1 MYKDKK
7 VIHIVCTGKNG
18 EIGYDNKL
26 LFNLPPYMKFFREQT
41 LGQSILMGRKTIES
55 LHKTLDRRVVFC
67 VSGSHKEQS
76 TKYALNSMELNL
88 AISASRWQS
97 DQLKTDKIFIAGG
110 AKLFQST
117 FDIADEL
124 WITEVANDVDNC
136 DTWYK
141 IPKEDFTMFEHTN
154 WMDYTNPLGE
164 TLTYRFT
171 KWGRNKDIPFVNK
184 LLHS

>member
-26 LFNLPPYMKFFREQT
+26 LFNLPPDMKFFREQT
-41 LGQSILMGRKTIES
+41 LGHTILMGRKTVES
-55 LHKTLDRRVVFC
+55 LPKILDRRIVLC
-67 VSGSHKEQS
+67 VTSQAGYIEDFLDEGCDLSFL
-76 TKYALNSMELNL
+76 LN
-88 AISASRWQS
+88 
-97 DQLKTDKIFIAGG
+97 TDKIFVGG
-110 AKLFQST
+110 GSQLYRST
-117 FDIADEL
+117 FDITDEL

-141 IPKEDFTMFEHTN
+141 SPKEDFTMFEHTN
-154 WMDYTNPLGE
+154 WMDHTNPLGE

-171 KWGRNKDIPFVNK
+171 KWVRKENIPF
-184 LLHS
+184 

>member
-18 EIGYDNKL
+18 EIGYKNNL
-26 LFNLPPYMKFFREQT
+26 LFSLPPDMKFFREQT
-41 LGQSILMGRKTIES
+41 LGHVLLIGRVTVES
-55 LHKTLDRRVVFC
+55 LPKPLDRRVVFC
-67 VSGSHKEQS
+67 VSDAYNEPS
-76 TKYALNSMELNL
+76 TKHALKSMSLQVAML
-88 AISASRWQS
+88 CSRWQS

-117 FDIADEL
+117 FDVTDEL

-136 DTWYK
+136 DTLYK
-141 IPKEDFTMFEHTN
+141 IPKDDFTMFEHTN
-154 WMDYTNPLGE
+154 WIDYTNPLGE

-171 KWGRNKDIPFVNK
+171 KWGRTKDIPVRK
-184 LLHS
+184 QTIPS

>member
-26 LFNLPPYMKFFREQT
+26 LFNLPPDMKFFREQT
-41 LGQSILMGRKTIES
+41 LGHVLLIGRKTVES
-55 LHKTLDRRVVFC
+55 LPKILDRRVVLC
-67 VSGSHKEQS
+67 VSGSYKEPS
-76 TKYALNSMELNL
+76 TKHALNSMNLNL
-88 AISASRWQS
+88 AMSASRWQS
-97 DQLKTDKIFIAGG
+97 DQLKTDKIFVGG
-110 AKLFQST
+110 GSQLYQST
-117 FDIADEL
+117 FDITDEL

-141 IPKEDFTMFEHTN
+141 IPKDDFTMFEHTN
-154 WMDYTNPLGE
+154 WMDHTNPLGE

-171 KWGRNKDIPFVNK
+171 KWIRKQSIPF
-184 LLHS
+184 

>member
-26 LFNLPPYMKFFREQT
+26 LFNLPPDMKFFREQT
-41 LGQSILMGRKTIES
+41 LGHTILMGRKTIES
-55 LHKTLDRRVVFC
+55 LPKPLDHRITVMATKQWGDFKDFYTTEMLMNQC
-67 VSGSHKEQS
+67 LSGCF
-76 TKYALNSMELNL
+76 T
-88 AISASRWQS
+88 
-97 DQLKTDKIFIAGG
+97 LKTDKIFVAGG
-110 AKLFQST
+110 AKLYEST
-117 FDIADEL
+117 FDITDEL

-141 IPKEDFTMFEHTN
+141 IPKDAFTMFEHTN
-154 WMDYTNPLGE
+154 WMDHTDPLGE

-171 KWGRNKDIPFVNK
+171 KWLRKENIPF
-184 LLHS
+184 

>member
-26 LFNLPPYMKFFREQT
+26 LFNLPPDMKFFREQT
-41 LGQSILMGRKTIES
+41 LGHTVLMGRKTIES
-55 LHKTLDRRVVFC
+55 LPKPLDRRITVMATKQWGDFKDFYTTEMLMNQC
-67 VSGSHKEQS
+67 LSGCF
-76 TKYALNSMELNL
+76 T
-88 AISASRWQS
+88 
-97 DQLKTDKIFIAGG
+97 LKTDKIFVAGG
-110 AKLFQST
+110 AKLYEST
-117 FDIADEL
+117 FDITDEL

-141 IPKEDFTMFEHTN
+141 IPKDAFTMFEHTN
-154 WMDYTNPLGE
+154 WMDHTDPLGE

-171 KWGRNKDIPFVNK
+171 KWLRKENIPF
-184 LLHS
+184 

>member
-26 LFNLPPYMKFFREQT
+26 LFNLPPDMKFFREQT
-41 LGQSILMGRKTIES
+41 LGNVVMMGRNTVES
-55 LHKTLDRRVVFC
+55 LPKILDRRIVLKVTSRKNYYVFPQNFEMDVFDYFDEAKFVC
-67 VSGSHKEQS
+67 DNF
-76 TKYALNSMELNL
+76 LN
-88 AISASRWQS
+88 
-97 DQLKTDKIFIAGG
+97 TDKIFVAGG
-110 AKLFQST
+110 AKLYQST
-117 FDIADEL
+117 FDTTDEL

-141 IPKEDFTMFEHTN
+141 IPKDDFTMVEHTN
-154 WMDYTNPLGE
+154 WMEHTNPLGE

-171 KWGRNKDIPFVNK
+171 RWVRKQAIPF
-184 LLHS
+184 

>member
-26 LFNLPPYMKFFREQT
+26 LFNLPPDMKFFREQT
-41 LGQSILMGRKTIES
+41 LGHVLLMGRVTVES
-55 LHKTLDRRVVFC
+55 LPKPLDRRAVFC
-67 VSGSHKEQS
+67 VSDSYKEPS
-76 TKYALNSMELNL
+76 TKHALKSMSLQL
-88 AISASRWQS
+88 AMSCSRWQS
-97 DQLKTDKIFIAGG
+97 DQLKTDKILVGG
-110 AKLFQST
+110 GSQLYRST
-117 FDIADEL
+117 FDITDEL

-154 WMDYTNPLGE
+154 WMDHTNPLGE

-171 KWGRNKDIPFVNK
+171 KWIRKQAIP
-184 LLHS
+184 L

>member
-26 LFNLPPYMKFFREQT
+26 LFNLPTDMRFFREQT
-41 LGQSILMGRKTIES
+41 LGHTVLMGRKTVES
-55 LHKTLDRRVVFC
+55 LPKILDRRIVLC
-67 VSGSHKEQS
+67 VTSQAGYIEDFLDEGCDLSFL
-76 TKYALNSMELNL
+76 LN
-88 AISASRWQS
+88 
-97 DQLKTDKIFIAGG
+97 TDKIFVGG
-110 AKLFQST
+110 GSQLYRST
-117 FDIADEL
+117 FDITDEL

-154 WMDYTNPLGE
+154 WMDHTNPLGE

-171 KWGRNKDIPFVNK
+171 KWVREQAIPF
-184 LLHS
+184 